1 MSTAGC
7 GPGPGGSRRT
17 AAARWPAP
25 ATAVRYLER
34 LKDPGE
40 GLVPDG
46 RADAASLSTVL
57 GLRRRHG
64 TAPGGDLFSGGLLDQ
79 GEGGDR

>member
-1 MSTAGC
+1 M
-7 GPGPGGSRRT
+7 
-17 AAARWPAP
+17 
-25 ATAVRYLER
+25 RYLER